1 MCTQISLNLM
11 LQMLVCLRVRA
22 VLCLQ
27 QTVRARALQSRGQR
41 LSSVYEDKTQV
52 RSNIIAIFAL
62 AKSVICLFS
71 IFFLLAFPT
80 LKTTKRSE
88 RVKQSL
94 PSMRDRRIDK
104 AEV

>member
-27 QTVRARALQSRGQR
+27 QSRGQR

-71 IFFLLAFPT
+71 IFFLLAFPA

>member
-1 MCTQISLNLM
+1 
-11 LQMLVCLRVRA
+11 MLVCLRVRA

-71 IFFLLAFPT
+71 IFFLLAFPA
-80 LKTTKRSE
+80 LKTTTE

>member
-1 MCTQISLNLM
+1 M

-62 AKSVICLFS
+62 AESVICLFS
-71 IFFLLAFPT
+71 IFFSSSVSRFKNNKALRASEAKLT
-80 LKTTKRSE
+80 LDE
-88 RVKQSL
+88 RQTH
-94 PSMRDRRIDK
+94 
-104 AEV
+104 